1 VRRYGRAMRVP
12 VLLSSALLGW
22 SAVANLIIGDR
33 AYVSRN
39 LALAVLLLAV
49 GRRAG
54 ASARD
59 LGVERRRLTAGLRW
73 GAAAAGVVAVAVGG
87 AVALADVVPGIAT
100 LLADERAVATES
112 ALMYATLVRIPLGT
126 ALFEEIAFRGVLLG
140 LLLRVTSTGWAV
152 AASSVVFGLWHIP
165 PTLVTLEVNGV
176 AGASIEGIAAMV
188 GAVVV
193 TTVAGT
199 CFCWLRL
206 RSGSLLAPVLAH
218 WSTNALGLRAAALTE
233 GSAR

>member
-1 VRRYGRAMRVP
+1 MRMP

-49 GRRAG
+49 GRKAG

-59 LGVERRRLTAGLRW
+59 LGVERRRSRAGLRW
-73 GAAAAGVVAVAVGG
+73 GTAAAGVVAVAVGG

-100 LLADERAVATES
+100 LLADERAAATEG

-140 LLLRVTSTGWAV
+140 LLLRVTSTGRAV
-152 AASSVVFGLWHIP
+152 AASSLVFGLWHIP
-165 PTLVTLEVNGV
+165 PTLVTLEINGV
-176 AGASIEGIAAMV
+176 AGTSVAGLTGMV

-193 TTVAGT
+193 TTVAGA

-206 RSGSLLAPVLAH
+206 RSGSLLAPILAH
-218 WSTNALGLRAAALTE
+218 WSTNALGLLAATVPE
-233 GSAR
+233 GPAT